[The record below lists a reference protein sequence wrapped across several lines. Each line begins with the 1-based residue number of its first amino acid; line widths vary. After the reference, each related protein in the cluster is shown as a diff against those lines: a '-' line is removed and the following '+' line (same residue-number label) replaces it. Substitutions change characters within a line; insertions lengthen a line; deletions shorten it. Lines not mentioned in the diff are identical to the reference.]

1 MVDFL
6 LSIVGLGAVIGAI
19 YVFFFR
25 FIGQNGHW
33 MWDGIISVV
42 LAVVFCACALLL
54 FLRHVNKEE
63 EIHITQ

>member
-6 LSIVGLGAVIGAI
+6 LSIVGLASLGGAI

-33 MWDGIISVV
+33 MWDGVIARRPGRGLLRLRVT
-42 LAVVFCACALLL
+42 AVPAPC
-54 FLRHVNKEE
+54 E
-63 EIHITQ
+63 